1 MEISCQI
8 ESLATNP
15 YRKELDILGISLKVG
30 LAGERKYI
38 VKNIYRFLQ
47 IYQDEKM
54 YNGIKQ
60 GNVYLHPDAFTLEEN
75 ELLHHLSNNA
85 QTQQLL
91 GHTGVQVNGSLDKK
105 YLLLPV
111 SEGRELLE
119 KMQKIP
125 FVFVADEKKYT
136 KLNFSEQP

>member
-1 MEISCQI
+1 LRKKGLNRQIKTEKKVTPSTFSNSEMFSKGFYRLQEEKNSSSLIQRLEISCQI
-8 ESLATNP
+8 DSLATNP

-30 LAGERKYI
+30 LAGESKYI

-91 GHTGVQVNGSLDKK
+91 
-105 YLLLPV
+105 
-111 SEGRELLE
+111 
-119 KMQKIP
+119 
-125 FVFVADEKKYT
+125 
-136 KLNFSEQP
+136 